1 MHSSC
6 ALAWD
11 HATKTALWGLA
22 LCCASVF
29 IIGCGGAPVPT
40 HDGYRE
46 RWVAGWKKPSSL
58 TLDEDFEAEADGE
71 LSYPKRQRARW
82 YAIELPEDGKLEVQL
97 MSARLGVTSE
107 EADLV
112 DVDDPF
118 DVGMEIY
125 DESYKVLARAD
136 RDEEDVGE
144 RNKSRTVDEV
154 RKGRYLVHLFLQ
166 RRLDEAE
173 FTVRVKFS
181 RASLEPE
188 TDFPK
193 QVAFVD
199 LLPVIPAFD
208 DAPEAE
214 RKPRCRGKRCGKSS
228 TSKPKDSKPK
238 DTTPAAS
245 TPVEGSMKA
254 RIVVVR
260 GMSSG
265 GTEITL
271 NRGSSH
277 GVDAGW
283 SGKVVTKS
291 GTALDGGSFTIISV
305 KTTTSKARV
314 SLSQDAV
321 KQAGSAVIKAP

>member
-1 MHSSC
+1 M
-6 ALAWD
+6 
-11 HATKTALWGLA
+11 TKIALWGLT

-29 IIGCGGAPVPT
+29 IIGCGGASVPI

-46 RWVAGWKKPSSL
+46 RWVAGWKKPSTL
-58 TLDEDFEAEADGE
+58 TLDEDLEAEADGE

-82 YAIELPEDGKLEVQL
+82 YAVELPEDGKLEVQL
-97 MSARLGVTSE
+97 RVERLGVTSE

-118 DVGMEIY
+118 DVGMEVY
-125 DESYKVLARAD
+125 NEDYKVLVRAD

-144 RNKSRTVDEV
+144 RNKSRTVDEL
-154 RKGRYLVHLFLQ
+154 RKGRYLIHLFVQ

-173 FTVRVKFS
+173 YTVRVKFN

-199 LLPVIPAFD
+199 ALAVIPAFD
-208 DAPEAE
+208 DAPAPAS
-214 RKPRCRGKRCGKSS
+214 KPRCRGKRCGRSS
-228 TSKPKDSKPK
+228 TSKPKNTTPK
-238 DTTPAAS
+238 NTTPAAT
-245 TPVEGSMKA
+245 TPVEGVMKA

-260 GMSSG
+260 GLSSG

-271 NRGSSH
+271 NRGSSQ
-277 GVDAGW
+277 GVAAGW
-283 SGKVVTKS
+283 TGKVVTKS
-291 GTALDGGSFTIISV
+291 GTALDGGSFTILSV
-305 KTTTSKARV
+305 KTTTSKAKV

-321 KQAGSAVIKAP
+321 KQSGRAVLKAP

>member
-1 MHSSC
+1 MR
-6 ALAWD
+6 
-11 HATKTALWGLA
+11 KIVFWGLA

-29 IIGCGGAPVPT
+29 IVGCGGAQVPT

-46 RWVAGWKKPSSL
+46 RWVAGWKKPSAL
-58 TLDEDFEAEADGE
+58 ALDEDLEAEVDGE

-82 YAIELPEDGKLEVQL
+82 YAVELPEDGKLDVQL
-97 MSARLGVTSE
+97 RSARLDMQAGE
-107 EADLV
+107 EDLV
-112 DVDDPF
+112 DVEDPF
-118 DVGMEIY
+118 DVGVEMY
-125 DESYKVLARAD
+125 DEDYKLLVRAD

-144 RNKSRTVDEV
+144 RNKNRTVEEL
-154 RKGRYLVHLFLQ
+154 RKGRYLLHLFLQ

-173 FTVRVKFS
+173 FTLRVKFH

-193 QVAFVD
+193 RVAFVD
-199 LLPVIPAFD
+199 LLPVVPAFD
-208 DAPEAE
+208 DAPEPE
-214 RKPRCRGKRCGKSS
+214 RKPRCRGKRCRGSS
-228 TSKPKDSKPK
+228 SSSKPKNDKPR

-245 TPVEGSMKA
+245 TPVEGVMKA

-260 GMSSG
+260 GQSSG

-271 NRGSSH
+271 NRGSSQ
-277 GVDAGW
+277 GVAAGW
-283 SGKVVTKS
+283 TGKVVTRS
-291 GTALDGGSFTIISV
+291 GTALDGGSFTISSV

-321 KQAGSAVIKAP
+321 KQAGRVVLKAP